1 MFSLGQMIM
10 LALKWVV
17 EKFDNGVYQ
26 RTAYMTNVQYLDA
39 NNQLV
44 HLPNNIQITESRC
57 FLEGDDHTKTTQQ
70 DIPFV
75 LVENV
80 VYQIIVIM
88 VRLDKNQ

>member
-1 MFSLGQMIM
+1 MTHWNGEAMFSLGQMIM

-57 FLEGDDHTKTTQQ
+57 FLEGDDHTKTTQ
-70 DIPFV
+70 
-75 LVENV
+75 
-80 VYQIIVIM
+80 
-88 VRLDKNQ
+88 